1 MKFQEVRVP
10 YLLEIVWHCLYNVQ
24 KYGQIDILVSNAAA
38 NPSVDPIVTISEKA
52 LDKLWEVNVKASV
65 QIVQVQ

>member
-1 MKFQEVRVP
+1 MKFQEVWVS
-10 YLLEIVWHCLYNVQ
+10 YLLWHCLYIVQ

-38 NPSVDPIVTISEKA
+38 NPSVDPIVTMSEKA

>member
-1 MKFQEVRVP
+1 M
-10 YLLEIVWHCLYNVQ
+10 WHCLYIVQ

-38 NPSVDPIVTISEKA
+38 NPSLDPIVTISEKA